1 MPSLS
6 KRSIASLKRS
16 PNSAEAKAATEVA
29 GSDPSS
35 SEASPE
41 GGLSP
46 LTLVLRS
53 ISIWPDPGTRLA
65 TAVA

>member
-6 KRSIASLKRS
+6 IWSMPSLKRL

-29 GSDPSS
+29 GSEPSS

-46 LTLVLRS
+46 LRSVLRS
-53 ISIWPDPGTRLA
+53 ISI
-65 TAVA
+65 